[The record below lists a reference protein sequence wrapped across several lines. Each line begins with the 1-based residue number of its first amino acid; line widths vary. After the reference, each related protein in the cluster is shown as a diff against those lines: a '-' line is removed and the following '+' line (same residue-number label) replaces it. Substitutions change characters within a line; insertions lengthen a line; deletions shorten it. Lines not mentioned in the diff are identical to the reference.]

1 MTFTDKFVCMAH
13 HFILLRL
20 NPIWLRVD
28 SEGFYD
34 MILWFYSIRVDS
46 LTWLQVF
53 LSGQGGKN
61 VFWHW
66 LSPLIRAG
74 SQTMTFTG
82 KFVYMAHHFILL
94 RLNPLDL
101 KVEREGWWFDHSIS
115 WLWVS
120 LSEEGTKNVSWPWL
134 LPLWWWGSLT
144 TTFTGKFVYMAHRF
158 ILLLLNP
165 FCLRVDRKGWWFQYS
180 IRWLQISL
188 SLDDAKNVSR
198 SCVSQLQ
205 GWSSLIMTFT
215 FKFVHMAYHFILLR
229 LNPFG
234 LRVDREGWWF
244 EHSMSWLRV
253 RLSAEG
259 AKNVLWPWLSPLW
272 GWSSLTMTFSRQ
284 FVYMGQHFILL
295 QLNVFGLRVDGEGWW
310 FEHSMSWLRICLSA
324 ERAKNV
330 FWPWLYPFG
339 GSGSLTM
346 TFTGKFVYMPHN
358 FILLLHNPFGLRD
371 DREGSRCEHSTS
383 CFRVCLSAEGA
394 QNICRLL
401 LSLLWRWSSLT
412 ITFTAKFVYLAHHFI
427 LLQLNPFGY
436 RVEMGGWW
444 FVNSMWWSR
453 VCLSA
458 VGAKNVSWPCLY
470 PLRGLGSLTI
480 IFTGKFVYMAH
491 NCILLRH
498 NPFGLREER
507 EEWWFDHSMLWL
519 WVCLLAEGAKNLCW
533 HWLSPLRGWESL
545 TMTFTGKFVY
555 MTRDFI
561 LRRLNP
567 FGLRVDREGWW
578 FEDCLLWLWVF
589 LSAEGAKN
597 VS

>member
-20 NPIWLRVD
+20 NPICLRVD

-66 LSPLIRAG
+66 LSPLIRGG

-180 IRWLQISL
+180 IKWLQISL

-259 AKNVLWPWLSPLW
+259 AKNVLWP
-272 GWSSLTMTFSRQ
+272 
-284 FVYMGQHFILL
+284 
-295 QLNVFGLRVDGEGWW
+295 
-310 FEHSMSWLRICLSA
+310 
-324 ERAKNV
+324 
-330 FWPWLYPFG
+330 
-339 GSGSLTM
+339 
-346 TFTGKFVYMPHN
+346 
-358 FILLLHNPFGLRD
+358 
-371 DREGSRCEHSTS
+371 
-383 CFRVCLSAEGA
+383 
-394 QNICRLL
+394 
-401 LSLLWRWSSLT
+401 
-412 ITFTAKFVYLAHHFI
+412 
-427 LLQLNPFGY
+427 
-436 RVEMGGWW
+436 
-444 FVNSMWWSR
+444 
-453 VCLSA
+453 
-458 VGAKNVSWPCLY
+458 
-470 PLRGLGSLTI
+470 
-480 IFTGKFVYMAH
+480 
-491 NCILLRH
+491 
-498 NPFGLREER
+498 
-507 EEWWFDHSMLWL
+507 
-519 WVCLLAEGAKNLCW
+519 
-533 HWLSPLRGWESL
+533 
-545 TMTFTGKFVY
+545 
-555 MTRDFI
+555 
-561 LRRLNP
+561 
-567 FGLRVDREGWW
+567 
-578 FEDCLLWLWVF
+578 
-589 LSAEGAKN
+589 
-597 VS
+597 